1 MQKSKSNGN
10 TQKQMSK
17 NPLTRRMKFS
27 AFSPL
32 SLLPAVIVV
41 IMLTGLAA
49 CSSID
54 CPLNSLVYTQYQLM
68 DAAGR
73 VDTLADTLTIST
85 KRTDGNDSVLINRSV
100 RTTEFS
106 LPISYSQPQDVFF
119 VETIDTLTK
128 TVTLDTITV
137 EKVDRPH
144 FESVDCSPSYFHT
157 ITAVGTTHNAIDSVV
172 INNPDVDYDTSR
184 KHFNIY
190 FKHCR

>member
-68 DAAGR
+68 NAAGR

-137 EKVDRPH
+137 EKIDRPH

-190 FKHCR
+190 FKHRR

>member
-32 SLLPAVIVV
+32 SLLPAVLVV

-68 DAAGR
+68 NAAGR

-190 FKHCR
+190 FKHRR

>member
-32 SLLPAVIVV
+32 SLLTAVIVV

-68 DAAGR
+68 NAAGR

-190 FKHCR
+190 FKHRR

>member
-1 MQKSKSNGN
+1 MQKSKCNGN

-32 SLLPAVIVV
+32 SLLPAVLVV

-68 DAAGR
+68 NAAGR

-190 FKHCR
+190 FKHRR

>member
-68 DAAGR
+68 NAAGR

-190 FKHCR
+190 FKHRR

>member
-32 SLLPAVIVV
+32 SLLPAVLVV

-190 FKHCR
+190 FKHRR

>member
-1 MQKSKSNGN
+1 
-10 TQKQMSK
+10 MSK

-85 KRTDGNDSVLINRSV
+85 KRTVGNDSVLINRSV

>member
-1 MQKSKSNGN
+1 MQKSKCNGN

-32 SLLPAVIVV
+32 SLLPAVLVV

-190 FKHCR
+190 FKHRR

>member
-1 MQKSKSNGN
+1 MQKSKSYGN

-17 NPLTRRMKFS
+17 NPLKRRMKFS

-68 DAAGR
+68 NAAGR

-190 FKHCR
+190 FKHRR

>member
-32 SLLPAVIVV
+32 SLLPAVLVV

-68 DAAGR
+68 NAVGR

-190 FKHCR
+190 FKHRR

>member
-32 SLLPAVIVV
+32 SLLPAALVV

-68 DAAGR
+68 NAAGR

-128 TVTLDTITV
+128 AVTLDTITV

-190 FKHCR
+190 FKHRR

>member
-1 MQKSKSNGN
+1 MQKSKCNGN

-41 IMLTGLAA
+41 IMLTGLVA

-68 DAAGR
+68 NAAGR

-190 FKHCR
+190 FKHRR

>member
-32 SLLPAVIVV
+32 SLLPAVLVV

-68 DAAGR
+68 NAAGR

-128 TVTLDTITV
+128 AVTLDTITV

-190 FKHCR
+190 FKHRR

>member
-68 DAAGR
+68 NAAGR

-106 LPISYSQPQDVFF
+106 LPISYSQPQDVLF

-190 FKHCR
+190 FKHRR